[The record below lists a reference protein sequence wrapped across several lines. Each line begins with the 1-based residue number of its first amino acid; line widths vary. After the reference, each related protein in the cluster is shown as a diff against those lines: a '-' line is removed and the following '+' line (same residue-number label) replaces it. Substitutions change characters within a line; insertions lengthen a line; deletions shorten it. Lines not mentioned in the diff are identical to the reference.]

1 MKFLKAI
8 TVTAFLGVSA
18 LSMSSPAVAGWGC
31 GWGCGWG
38 AALAGFGVGAM
49 VGSALAPAYVGPPPP
64 DYYYSY
70 GPADY
75 EDYYYGPPDYEPP
88 YGPPPGPSSW
98 HATRTPK
105 PHLKS
110 PSSSATPQTSK
121 TSGLTSSQQKND
133 ARFKAAQAK
142 AKRAGVDALTQADID
157 GLSSEQL
164 KQIRGY

>member
-8 TVTAFLGVSA
+8 TATAFLGLA
-18 LSMSSPAVAGWGC
+18 RSMSSPAVAGWGC

-88 YGPPPGPSSW
+88 TAAARAVELACHS
-98 HATRTPK
+98 HTQATSQIAIV
-105 PHLKS
+105 LGF
-110 PSSSATPQTSK
+110 SADLK
-121 TSGLTSSQQKND
+121 TSGLNSSQQKND

>member
-8 TVTAFLGVSA
+8 TATAFLGVSA

-98 HATRTPK
+98 HATRTPNSNRHHPRLLRRLQK
-105 PHLKS
+105 QVAS
-110 PSSSATPQTSK
+110 PARSK
-121 TSGLTSSQQKND
+121 KTTLGS
-133 ARFKAAQAK
+133 R
-142 AKRAGVDALTQADID
+142 R
-157 GLSSEQL
+157 L
-164 KQIRGY
+164 KQKQNEPELTRSPKRTLMA